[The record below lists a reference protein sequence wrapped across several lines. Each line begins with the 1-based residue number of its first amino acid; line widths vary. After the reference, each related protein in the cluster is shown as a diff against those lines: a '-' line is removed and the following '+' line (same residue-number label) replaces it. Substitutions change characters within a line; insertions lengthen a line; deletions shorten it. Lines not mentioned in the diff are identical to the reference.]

1 MSRQHEDIGIRL
13 VSTHY
18 TTFSVHSAAQPEP
31 TPIYNRL
38 NTCFAFWVG
47 DSDVDSQDQGSHKV
61 QVLRENRLSRH
72 S

>member
-1 MSRQHEDIGIRL
+1 M
-13 VSTHY
+13 
-18 TTFSVHSAAQPEP
+18 HSAAQPEP

-72 S
+72 SWHTLRDGVNITIHV